1 MHKLNKIT
9 KPGGMMGKLILIIS
23 FFFFYSPIFGQTTIT
38 GIVYDFNTSKPLEFA
53 NIVLLSLPD
62 SVQVTGTVT
71 NSKGNFELTGIKN
84 GEYTLRISFIGYEN
98 HHVNNLKVNNNR
110 NIELNKFYLVPIS
123 YGVEDVVVSG
133 ERAPISYE
141 IDRKVINVSENF
153 AASSGTAVDILENV
167 PSVTVD
173 IEGNV
178 SLRGSGSF
186 SVLIDGRPSILEA
199 SEALQQ
205 IAASSIENI
214 EIITNPSAK
223 FNPEGTAGIINIITK
238 KNAATGIS
246 GIFELNG
253 GLKDKYGT
261 EAITDY
267 KANDF
272 NANFGLSYNNRT
284 HSGSQNSNNWTDD
297 GTKTSYYNS
306 TGSSNRGRDG
316 YSLRGSVSYDL
327 GSKNIFT
334 LGGRFGNRNHKSTS
348 NLDYSQWNTINII
361 PSYYLSSSES
371 KRGGEYYA
379 IFTNYIHPFETKGHQ
394 ISLEAYFRSNNS
406 SEENINKLLQS
417 GNIVS
422 GQITT
427 ESGPGKSL
435 DSKIDYVLPLGEDT
449 KFEAGFNGEIE
460 FDNEKTGL
468 SVFNSLSNQFEIQ
481 TQFDKNID
489 YKNNEIAFYSMFSS
503 KYKKLGY
510 QVGFRTEYTGR
521 SIEIADKNQK
531 FDVYRWDYFPS
542 FHASLEF
549 IQNHQLMGSYTRR
562 INRPRGW
569 ELEPFETW
577 MDAYNIRIGN
587 PALLPQY
594 IDSYEMGY
602 QTLIGNTILSLEGYY
617 RVTSNRI
624 ERVLSVY
631 SENVTLQSVQNVG
644 KDYSFGS
651 EFFVNFDPVKNW
663 NVNLMGNIYDYKIDG
678 QLNGV
683 PFTRTSFNWSAR
695 FNNSYKITPTTQLQL
710 NINYDSPSVSSQGKR
725 EGFMSTNVAV
735 KQELFDKRLSAT
747 LQVRD
752 VFGTAKYEFTNESI
766 DFYKY
771 MYAERESPVV
781 MLNLRLNINNYKND
795 KRSESDTPQGLRED
809 PMED

>member
-1 MHKLNKIT
+1 MKLGINT
-9 KPGGMMGKLILIIS
+9 KLLLLAA
-23 FFFFYSPIFGQTTIT
+23 FLYIFQTTTLSQTTIT
-38 GIVYDFNTSKPLEFA
+38 GTVSDFNTSKPLEFT
-53 NIVLLSLPD
+53 NVVLLSLPD
-62 SVQVTGTVT
+62 TVQVTGTVT
-71 NSKGNFELTGIKN
+71 NSKGIFELNGIKN
-84 GEYTLRISFIGYEN
+84 GDYILRISFIGYEN
-98 HHVNNLKVNNNR
+98 HLVNNLRVNNIPR
-110 NIELNKFYLVPIS
+110 IDLNKFYLLPIS
-123 YGVEDVVVSG
+123 YGVEDIVVSG

-153 AASSGTAVDILENV
+153 AASSGTAVDILENI
-167 PSVTVD
+167 PSITVD

-223 FNPEGTAGIINIITK
+223 FNPEGTAGIINVITK
-238 KNAATGIS
+238 KNKSTGIS

-253 GLKDKYGT
+253 GLNDKYGT
-261 EAITDY
+261 EAISDY
-267 KANDF
+267 KSGDF
-272 NANFGLSYNNRT
+272 NANFGLNYNNRT
-284 HSGSQNSNNWTDD
+284 HSGKQNSNNWTND
-297 GTKTSYYNS
+297 GIKTSFYNS
-306 TGSSNRGRDG
+306 LGNSNRGRDG
-316 YSLRGSVSYDL
+316 YSLRGSLSYDL
-327 GSKNIFT
+327 GSKNILT
-334 LGGRFGNRNHKSTS
+334 LGGMFGDRNHKSSS
-348 NLDYSQWNTINII
+348 NLDYQQWNTINTT
-361 PSYYLSSSES
+361 PLSYISNSES

-379 IFTNYIHPFETKGHQ
+379 IFGNYIHPFEEKGHQ
-394 ISLEAYFRSNNS
+394 ILLEAYFRANNS
-406 SEENINKLLQS
+406 NEENINKLLDK

-435 DSKIDYVLPLGEDT
+435 DTKIDYTLPLGEDT
-449 KFEAGFNGEIE
+449 KFEAGYNGEIE

-468 SVFNSLSNQFEIQ
+468 SIFNQASNQFEIQ
-481 TQFDKNID
+481 SQLNKDIE
-489 YKNNEIAFYSMFSS
+489 YKNNEIAIYSMFSS
-503 KYKKLGY
+503 KYKKFGY
-510 QVGFRTEYTGR
+510 QVGLRTEYTGR
-521 SIEIADKNQK
+521 SIEIVEKNQK

-542 FHASLEF
+542 VHASFEF
-549 IQNHQLMGSYTRR
+549 MQNHQVMSSYTRR

-577 MDAYNIRIGN
+577 VDAYNIRIGN

-602 QTLIGNTILSLEGYY
+602 QTLLGNTILSLEGYY
-617 RVTSNRI
+617 RVTNNRI

-651 EFFVNFDPVKNW
+651 EFFVNFDPIKNW

-683 PFTRTSFNWSAR
+683 PFTRSSFNWSAR
-695 FNNSYKITPTTQLQL
+695 FNNSIKITSTTQLQV
-710 NINYDSPSVSSQGKR
+710 NMNYDSPSVSSQGKR
-725 EGFMSTNVAV
+725 EGFMSTNVALRH
-735 KQELFDKRLSAT
+735 ELFNKSLTAT

-752 VFGTAKYEFTNESI
+752 IFSTAKYEFTNESL

-771 MYAERESPVV
+771 TYAERESPVV
-781 MLNLRLNINNYKND
+781 MLNLRFNINNYKND
-795 KRSESDTPQGLRED
+795 KRGSNDTPQGLRED
-809 PMED
+809 SMED

>member
-1 MHKLNKIT
+1 
-9 KPGGMMGKLILIIS
+9 MGKLILIFS
-23 FFFFYSPIFGQTTIT
+23 FFFFFNPIFGQTTIT
-38 GIVYDFNTSKPLEFA
+38 GIVFDFNTSKPREFA
-53 NIVLLSLPD
+53 NVVLLSLPD
-62 SVQVTGTVT
+62 TVQVNGTVT
-71 NSKGNFELTGIKN
+71 NSKGSFELSGIKN
-84 GEYTLRISFIGYEN
+84 GDYILRISFIGYES
-98 HHVNNLKVNNNR
+98 HFVNNLKVNDNPRIDLNR
-110 NIELNKFYLVPIS
+110 FYLIPMS
-123 YGVEDVVVSG
+123 YGVEEVVVSG

-223 FNPEGTAGIINIITK
+223 FNPEGTAGIINVITK
-238 KNAATGIS
+238 KNKSTGIS

-253 GLKDKYGT
+253 GLNDKYGT
-261 EAITDY
+261 EVISDY
-267 KANDF
+267 KSGDF

-284 HSGSQNSNNWTDD
+284 HSGKQNSNNWTND

-306 TGSSNRGRDG
+306 IGNSNRGRDG
-316 YSLRGSVSYDL
+316 YSLRGSLSYDL
-327 GSKNIFT
+327 GSKKILT
-334 LGGRFGNRNHKSTS
+334 LGGMFGDRNHRSS
-348 NLDYSQWNTINII
+348 SSLDYQQWNSINTN
-361 PSYYLSSSES
+361 PSRYVNNSES

-379 IFTNYIHPFETKGHQ
+379 IFGNYFHPFESKGHQ
-394 ISLEAYFRSNNS
+394 ISLEANFRSNNS
-406 SEENINKLLQS
+406 NEENINKLLDA

-435 DSKIDYVLPLGEDT
+435 DTKIDYTLPLGEDA
-449 KFEAGFNGEIE
+449 KFEAGYNGEIE

-468 SVFNSLSNQFEIQ
+468 LLFNTLNNRFEIQ
-481 TQFDKNID
+481 SQFDKNID
-489 YKNNEIAFYSMFSS
+489 YKNNEIALYSMFAS

-521 SIEIADKNQK
+521 SIEIVEKNQK
-531 FDVYRWDYFPS
+531 FDVDRWDYFPS
-542 FHASLEF
+542 VHMSFEF
-549 IQNHQLMGSYTRR
+549 MQNHQFMTSFTKR

-577 MDAYNIRIGN
+577 VDAYNIRIGN

-602 QTLIGNTILSLEGYY
+602 QTLFGNTILSVEGYY
-617 RVTSNRI
+617 RITSNRI

-651 EFFVNFDPVKNW
+651 EFFVNFDPIKNW

-695 FNNSYKITPTTQLQL
+695 FNNSFKITPTTQVQV
-710 NINYDSPSVSSQGKR
+710 NMTYDSPSVSSQGKT
-725 EGFMSTNVAV
+725 EGFMSTNVALR
-735 KQELFDKRLSAT
+735 QELFDKSLTAT

-752 VFGTAKYEFTNESI
+752 IFSTAKYEFTNESL

-771 MYAERESPVV
+771 TYAERESPVV
-781 MLNLRLNINNYKND
+781 MLNLRFNINNYKND
-795 KRSESDTPQGLRED
+795 KRGSNDNPQGLRED
-809 PMED
+809 SMED